1 MIDDHELLLF
11 HYRDGLSGQRIR
23 RIEKRLEHDGGLR
36 LRLRQLEA
44 ELSAL
49 HPAPARAPDSAHRRW
64 RAALAGAMVEHDH
77 ARAPAR
83 PLPSAPWQRL
93 FESRLL
99 FAPVLAAGLL
109 LSVGVFIAT
118 RLPPPGIHAPA
129 AVVTGSGATSPSP
142 ATVNAVQA
150 YLVEAERR
158 LVELDS
164 VDPAGRAEVLADIRQ
179 RNALYVKAA
188 ERAGWSELAR
198 VLRAFD
204 LALSTLQD
212 DSSPDDADRELRSQ
226 LEFELN
232 ALQTRIGRRASKHLP
247 SI

>member
-1 MIDDHELLLF
+1 MIDDRELLLF

-36 LRLRQLEA
+36 VRLQQLEA

-49 HPAPARAPDSAHRRW
+49 RPAPARAPDSAHRRW
-64 RAALAGAMVEHDH
+64 RAALTDAMAEHDH
-77 ARAPAR
+77 AIAPTR
-83 PLPSAPWQRL
+83 PVPAAPWQWLVELR
-93 FESRLL
+93 SL

-118 RLPPPGIHAPA
+118 RPPPPGIHAPA
-129 AVVTGSGATSPSP
+129 AVATGSGAARPSP
-142 ATVNAVQA
+142 AAANAVQA
-150 YLVEAERR
+150 YLVETERR

-164 VDPAGRAEVLADIRQ
+164 VDPAGRAEVLAEIRQ

-188 ERAGWSELAR
+188 ERADWSELAR

-204 LALSTLQD
+204 LALNTLQD
-212 DSSPDDADRELRSQ
+212 DPSVGDAERQLRSQ
-226 LEFELN
+226 LQFELN
-232 ALQTRIGRRASKHLP
+232 VLQTRIDRRASKHKP